1 MKLKMN
7 LKMGAVSLMAIA
19 FMGVSSASA
28 EQVLR
33 FATWDTDESLAIEQA
48 IARKFEEAH
57 PGVKVQV
64 EAYADGYDQKLAAA
78 FGAGNPPDVM
88 YMWNFPQYSIS
99 LRPLDDLIARDGE
112 AMNIKDFPEGLL
124 KASEIDGKTY
134 GMPAGFTT
142 HVVFYNKDMFAK
154 AGVEE
159 PKDGWTWDDL
169 RAKAAKFRNEADKT
183 YGFAVDAK
191 PDPYDFEQFLWSNG
205 TRYISED
212 GKAIEGHMN
221 SPEAAAVLDMFGD
234 MARKQEAITLNV
246 GDATSGSALFKGS
259 QIAMMEGAMWS
270 KSGIDESGVK
280 YGVAPL
286 PKFGE
291 KPARSAISISAVSIA
306 KDAAEP
312 DLAWEF
318 VKFYSSPEAV
328 AMRTN
333 DLPVR
338 TSVAEEKGMT
348 KDPVFKPF
356 FDILAVSNTEK
367 PAFLKN
373 ANWSKIQDN
382 LARAIEASLIDQGNA
397 QQHLDDAVKRSAR
410 LLK

>member
-1 MKLKMN
+1 MHKAIKRTA
-7 LKMGAVSLMAIA
+7 GALFALA
-19 FMGVSSASA
+19 LASSAAFA

-33 FATWDTDESLAIEQA
+33 FATWDSDESLAIQQA
-48 IARKFEEAH
+48 IAKKFEEAN

-64 EAYADGYDQKLAAA
+64 EAYGGDGYDQKLAAG

-88 YMWNFPQYSIS
+88 YMWNFPQYHTS
-99 LRPLDDLIARDGE
+99 LLPLDEFIAKD
-112 AMNIKDFPEGLL
+112 AAALDIKDIPEGLL
-124 KASEIDGKTY
+124 NASKIDGKIY

-169 RAKAAKFRNEADKT
+169 RAKAAKFRNEGEKT

-212 GKAIEGHMN
+212 GKTIDGFMN
-221 SPEAAAVLDMFGD
+221 SKEAAAVLDMFGD
-234 MARKQEAITLNV
+234 MAKKQEAVTVNV
-246 GDATSGSALFKGS
+246 GDNTSASTLFKGGK
-259 QIAMMEGAMWS
+259 IAMLEGAMWN

-286 PKFGE
+286 PAFPGKE
-291 KPARSAISISAVSIA
+291 VQSAISISAMSIA
-306 KDAAEP
+306 KDAKEK

-318 VKFYSSPEAV
+318 VKFYTSPEAV
-328 AMRTN
+328 AMRKN

-338 TSVAEEKGMT
+338 TSVAESQGMT
-348 KDPVFKPF
+348 KDPIYKPF
-356 FDILAVSNTEK
+356 FDVLAISTKER

-373 ANWSKIQDN
+373 PKWAQIQEN
-382 LARAIEASLIDQGNA
+382 LAVAIEAAITEQGNA
-397 QQHLDDAVKRSAR
+397 QAHLDEAVQRSQR
-410 LLK
+410 FLK

>member
-1 MKLKMN
+1 MKTFSTLIA
-7 LKMGAVSLMAIA
+7 GSL
-19 FMGVSSASA
+19 VASVLSLAPAARA
-28 EQVLR
+28 EEVLR
-33 FATWDTDESLAIEQA
+33 FATWDSDESLAIEQA
-48 IARKFEEAH
+48 IAKKFEESH

-64 EAYADGYDQKLAAA
+64 EAYGGDGYDQKLAAG

-88 YMWNFPQYSIS
+88 YMWNFPQYHTS
-99 LRPLDDLIARDGE
+99 LMPLDDLIAKD
-112 AMNIKDFPEGLL
+112 AAALDIKDIPEGLL
-124 KASEIDGKTY
+124 NASRIDGKTY

-142 HVVFYNKDMFAK
+142 HVVFYNRDMFAK

-169 RAKAAKFRNEADKT
+169 RAKAGKFRNEADKT

-212 GKAIEGHMN
+212 GKAIDGYMN
-221 SPEAAAVLDMFGD
+221 SGEAAAVLDMFGD
-234 MARKQEAITLNV
+234 MAKKQEAVTVNV
-246 GDATSGSALFKGS
+246 GESTGASALFKSGK
-259 QIAMMEGAMWS
+259 IAMMEGAMWN
-270 KSGIDESGVK
+270 KSGIDESGIK

-286 PKFGE
+286 PAFAG
-291 KPARSAISISAVSIA
+291 KPVQSAISISAMSIA
-306 KDAAEP
+306 KDAKQP

-318 VKFYSSPEAV
+318 VKFYTSPEAV

-338 TSVAEEKGMT
+338 TSVAEQKGMT
-348 KDPVFKPF
+348 KDPVYKPF
-356 FDILAVSNTEK
+356 FDVLALSSSER

-373 ANWSKIQDN
+373 PKWAQIQEN
-382 LARAIEASLIDQGNA
+382 LAVAIEAAITEQGNA
-397 QQHLDDAVKRSAR
+397 QAHLDEAVQRSQR
-410 LLK
+410 FLK